1 MKWSAEI
8 TSLPSVS
15 VILKVLF
22 LLPHHCS
29 LRPPCHPHKLAV
41 LPSPGTLGCWSVPG
55 ASSTKV
61 PQGLCR
67 CAAQALPSLTAAWL
81 CRACCV
87 CSTIREMGDGTVY
100 QIPSAHS
107 DRAPGRC
114 PPVAPKGLS
123 PGAAVPGG
131 CTSPAF
137 GSEIQF
143 YIPKKA
149 CWRELGRGCPSIA
162 SLADISWVPP
172 LPKGD
177 PLSAE
182 AGHSPLCSSEE
193 KKMKVVTDG

>member
-41 LPSPGTLGCWSVPG
+41 RPSPGTLGCWSVPG

-67 CAAQALPSLTAAWL
+67 CAVQALPSLTAAWL

-100 QIPSAHS
+100 QIPGCTAVHTVTGPQAGALRSHPKACLLELLS
-107 DRAPGRC
+107 RAG
-114 PPVAPKGLS
+114 ALLQHLGLKS
-123 PGAAVPGG
+123 SFTFPRRPAGVNWGGAVP
-131 CTSPAF
+131 A
-137 GSEIQF
+137 
-143 YIPKKA
+143 
-149 CWRELGRGCPSIA
+149 
-162 SLADISWVPP
+162 
-172 LPKGD
+172 
-177 PLSAE
+177 
-182 AGHSPLCSSEE
+182 
-193 KKMKVVTDG
+193 